1 MNNEQV
7 QAEINSILDKS
18 NIGVLSTAHN
28 NVPNSRYMVFYND
41 GLTLYTKT
49 SIDSTKVTEFQ
60 NNPKAH
66 ILIGYDETKNRSFLE
81 IEANVD
87 ILKDQETIDWL
98 WEKQDKTFF
107 DSKEDPDLC
116 VLKVTPKAI
125 KLMNDDNVDSP
136 QTITFD

>member
-7 QAEINSILDKS
+7 RAEINSILDKS

-41 GLTLYTKT
+41 GLKLYTKT